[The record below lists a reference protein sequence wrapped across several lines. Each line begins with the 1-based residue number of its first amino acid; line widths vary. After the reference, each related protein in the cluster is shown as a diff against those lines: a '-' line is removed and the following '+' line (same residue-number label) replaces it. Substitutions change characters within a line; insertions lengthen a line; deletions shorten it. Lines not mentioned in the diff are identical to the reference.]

1 MIGIHFGNPLCTAVT
16 YESPAADQP
25 YKQMIA
31 LTVFLITEK
40 NLRTSGRQHIMLSV
54 YPLFKLAD
62 KI

>member
-16 YESPAADQP
+16 CESPAADQP

-40 NLRTSGRQHIMLSV
+40 NLRTSGGQHIMLSV
-54 YPLFKLAD
+54 YPLFQFKN